1 MPRSAPPL
9 VVSPA
14 EQIILEAVVASEE
27 IPESVRKRA
36 RVVLLAAD
44 GAANCTI
51 AREVSLA
58 RPRVVFWRQRFGE
71 QGIRGLWDLEGVR
84 PQDPIPEAA
93 EQGIV
98 IDCLYR
104 PRLSGA
110 VCVEQMLVD
119 PSINWNVRNLAWAQ
133 RKHCWRSSGAFNCT
147 MPTGEV
153 SGGSQLGAPV

>member
-9 VVSPA
+9 VVSQPSRSYWKPS
-14 EQIILEAVVASEE
+14 LLPEE

-36 RVVLLAAD
+36 RAALLAAD

-58 RPRVVFWRQRFGE
+58 RPRVVFWRQRFRE

-84 PQDPIPEAA
+84 PQDCIPEAA

-98 IDCLYR
+98 IDCLY
-104 PRLSGA
+104 
-110 VCVEQMLVD
+110 
-119 PSINWNVRNLAWAQ
+119 LAAHERRGLQ
-133 RKHCWRSSGAFNCT
+133 AADA
-147 MPTGEV
+147 
-153 SGGSQLGAPV
+153 GGPEH